1 MSPSFRSFKTCLN
14 VVEHQKPK
22 VWKRVWNKEKQRL
35 RHEALTQVKPNQSG
49 VKPRKEDDRCVC
61 QRTVDSTDI
70 WMALDEVPA
79 AAADAAD
86 PRDGSDV
93 VDPRAEHA
101 HVLAERAIEARDGR
115 ADVELSGDKVED
127 RDQQQ

>member
-1 MSPSFRSFKTCLN
+1 MSPNFSSFKTFLN

-115 ADVELSGDKVED
+115 SDVELSGDKVQD
-127 RDQQQ
+127 RDQL

>member
-1 MSPSFRSFKTCLN
+1 MSPRFSSFKTFLN

-35 RHEALTQVKPNQSG
+35 RHEALTQVKPNQSS

-61 QRTVDSTDI
+61 HRTVDSTGM
-70 WMALDEVPA
+70 WTEEVPA
-79 AAADAAD
+79 AAADAAE

-115 ADVELSGDKVED
+115 SNVELSGDEVED
-127 RDQQQ
+127 WD